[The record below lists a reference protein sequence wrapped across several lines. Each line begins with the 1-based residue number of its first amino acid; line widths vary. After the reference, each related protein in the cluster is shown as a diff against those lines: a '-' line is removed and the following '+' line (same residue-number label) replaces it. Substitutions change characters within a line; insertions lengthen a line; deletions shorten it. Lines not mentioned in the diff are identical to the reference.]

1 MSSDLPIIA
10 YLTGIVVISLFVNM
24 GISLYGVFAKP
35 SLIKKLIALTILS
48 DTANVFAILVGYRR
62 WPPGSVVRP
71 PVLTELPPTP
81 EKIARFASTA
91 VDPLPQALVLT
102 AIVIGLAVII
112 FLAVV
117 IMQIYR
123 TYGTTDVRIIS
134 KLRGERR

>member
-1 MSSDLPIIA
+1 MSSDLPIVT

-24 GISLYGVFAKP
+24 GISLYGIFAKP

-62 WPPGSVVRP
+62 WPPGSIVRP

-81 EKIARFASTA
+81 EKIAKFASTA

-117 IMQIYR
+117 IMQVYR
-123 TYGTTDVRIIS
+123 TYGTTDVRLIS
-134 KLRGERR
+134 RLRGERR